1 MDPKKLRK
9 IIIETIALRNL
20 AGNSIE
26 YIALQIENE
35 LKNPQI
41 RRKRIEKEIN
51 SMIVSGQLSRTKNGK
66 NYVVTFSSGTQMGTL
81 FVVGK
86 SEGGYI
92 IPFGTN
98 KRVHVDYSICGGFNN
113 GDVVSFVENKAGDIV
128 INGFEKGTGLT
139 NAGVPIEV
147 NKAIT
152 GVVLKNETGHY

>member
-1 MDPKKLRK
+1 MVKLCCNIQFRH
-9 IIIETIALRNL
+9 AN
-20 AGNSIE
+20 GN
-26 YIALQIENE
+26 
-35 LKNPQI
+35 
-41 RRKRIEKEIN
+41 
-51 SMIVSGQLSRTKNGK
+51 T
-66 NYVVTFSSGTQMGTL
+66 

-152 GVVLKNETGHY
+152 GVVLKTKLGTTSFIRTINNAFQTQLLLLEIQQETTIWKVVWLQVNLETFLVANILLK

>member
-66 NYVVTFSSGTQMGTL
+66 IML
-81 FVVGK
+81 
-86 SEGGYI
+86 
-92 IPFGTN
+92 
-98 KRVHVDYSICGGFNN
+98 
-113 GDVVSFVENKAGDIV
+113 
-128 INGFEKGTGLT
+128 
-139 NAGVPIEV
+139 
-147 NKAIT
+147 
-152 GVVLKNETGHY
+152 